1 MFNDSG
7 YTESM
12 TSVYG
17 DNMTTFAD
25 SGFVFAGQIDSS
37 IEGPE
42 IQKSGTIYRGCI
54 TMGNLGTT
62 VTINDL
68 IEIS

>member
-42 IQKSGTIYRGCI
+42 I
-54 TMGNLGTT
+54 
-62 VTINDL
+62 
-68 IEIS
+68 